1 MDNRSNSVSADAQ
14 LKRKLESLSPEKRAL
29 VEQLLAKKKQEKL
42 QTARIVPLKDR
53 SGKHVLSYAQ
63 QRLWSIDQL
72 LGKNSYYNIPVA
84 LQLNGRLN
92 QAALE
97 KALATIIERH
107 QSLRTAFSVED
118 GHGVQQVVPIAD
130 RFRLDVDDLTPLGQS
145 QALQAVEPLMD
156 NAANYAFDLT
166 AGLLLKASLWLLD
179 SDTAILLI
187 VIHHI
192 AADGWSMSVL
202 FNELSALYEAYVKGE
217 ENPLPSLAIQYIDY
231 AVWQRTFLAGPVLKK
246 QLDYWQQQLQGLPR
260 LHNLPLD
267 KTRPAQQRFQGA
279 ILKSELPAYATKQLK
294 MLCRQQ
300 NATLFMGIY
309 AALSMLLSRYSGE
322 VDVVVGT
329 TAANRDQSE
338 VSGLIGFF
346 INSLVLRTDLSTN
359 PTFTELLT
367 QCKSVALGAFA
378 HQQVP
383 FEQLV
388 DELKLPRDLSY
399 HPLFQ
404 IMLAVQNNQ
413 EAEINMAG
421 LSISEAPVRA
431 SSAKFDLTLNVD
443 EQPNGLALDWEYNT
457 DLFEATTINRLAAH
471 FNQLLISALE
481 LPTLPVTQLFLLTE
495 QEQQQLL
502 QDWNPPSLNLPI
514 KSVAQQFTVQAQ
526 ATPMAV
532 AVLMNNETLSYQQ
545 LEARANQLAHYL
557 LAQGVTP
564 CSLVGVCLPRSL
576 NMVVA
581 TLAILKAGC
590 AYVPLD
596 PQYPEDRLQYLL
608 SDSQVSWVLTESG
621 LEQQLPLTNQQAVVL
636 DSLDVQNT
644 MATYPTTA
652 PVVSV
657 NEHSPAYVIYT
668 SGSTGQPKG
677 VVVPHRGI
685 LRLVLNNPEVP
696 VDQSTVMLQSASVTF
711 DAATLEL
718 WGPLLKGG
726 QVVLYPEEVVAPAQL
741 ATCINQHQ
749 VNTIW
754 LTSGLFDQWV
764 AAELPAMPS
773 LRYVLTGG
781 DVVSPQSVVRCY
793 QQYPQVTVIN
803 GYGPTE
809 NTTFTCCFPI
819 PKDWPVEQPI
829 PIGRPIGNT
838 QVYVLD
844 AYQQPVPIG
853 VVGELYAGGDG
864 VALAYL
870 NNPALTAEKFVAN
883 PFIGKALVSK
893 TPDARLYRTGDLVK
907 WCADGTLAFMG
918 RTDNQVKVRG
928 FRIELGEVENALLSQ
943 TDVAEAL
950 VVVKATDTGSKRLVA
965 YVVPADS
972 ASLADYTTSEQ
983 QANKLRDSLKQQ
995 LPDYMVPSGMVVLA
1009 SFPLTSNGKVD
1020 RKALPEPQYELQ
1032 QGYVAPT
1039 TEAETVLCE
1048 IWQQVLGV
1056 NPVGVNDNFFAIGGD
1071 SILAIQVASRT
1082 LRAGYQLST
1091 RQVFEYQ
1098 TIAELAKQLKVSQ
1111 INKHVDHV
1119 VVGEQPLL
1127 PIQQAFLSGDEVD
1140 LHHFNQAM
1148 RITLP
1153 ASVTEDQLRTAV
1165 QAIYKRHA
1173 VFRLSFQQV
1182 SQEQPLSWQGVY
1194 EEKLSEQAI
1203 QRSIHI
1209 VNSEADWDTLAY
1221 KAQTSLQLNPA
1232 PLSLLVWKPTSL
1244 TENRESELLW
1254 VIHHLIVDGVS
1265 WRILLQDLEYA
1276 LNQLQQGKPIELG
1289 LGTSS
1294 FQQWGQRL
1302 IKYSQS
1308 EVLTQEKAYWQ
1319 RVLSQPISVLP
1330 VDQPLASEAD
1340 DTYQASAELTV
1351 SLNSA
1356 TTQALLQQANQSYHT
1371 QINDLLLTALLL
1383 TITEWNR
1390 GQAIRLEMEGHG
1402 REALFE
1408 DIDLNETVGWFTS
1421 TYPVTLNRDT
1431 YELGSLIKS
1440 VKEQLRA
1447 IPNKGIGYGVLRY
1460 FNDDQQTLKP
1470 IEPIE
1475 LVFNY
1480 LGQFDSHVDQTS
1492 PSPQPH
1498 SGVVLN
1504 GSFENTGPWVSH
1516 RRQRSHRLSISGL
1529 VSEGQLQLVWDYNR
1543 YQYNASTIQSLA
1555 DNFFKH
1561 LTTIVEHCV
1570 ESPSVYTPS
1579 DFPLAKIGSHQL
1591 DQLQADYPQ
1600 LADLYPC
1607 TPMQQG
1613 MLFHSEMQPDSGVYI
1628 TQLMLSFG
1636 AANPDHL
1643 QHSWQQLVARHA
1655 ILRTAF
1661 VHLDQAQPLQ
1671 LVQRQVELLWRTVD
1685 WRGLAAEAYQT
1696 EWAALLKSERETP
1709 FKLDQAPL
1717 MRLVLVQAADE
1728 QNHLIWTHHHAL
1740 LDGWGVPILIQD
1752 LEALYC
1758 AHQQGLP
1765 AQLSPVVPYRQYIQW
1780 LQQQSLDAAKG
1791 YWQSYLKDFTEPSPL
1806 VVSQVDV
1813 HAAQS
1818 EGEFQFSLGE
1828 HLTAQLQQLA
1838 KQAQVT
1844 LSTVFQ
1850 GAWGILLS
1858 RYCGV
1863 RDVVFGVTRSGRPET
1878 IAGVEDIVGLFINS
1892 VPLRVQFDESSS
1904 LGPWLQ
1910 ALQQSQASHD
1920 SYSYAPL
1927 VDIQKWSE
1935 LSPGSQ
1941 LFDTL
1946 LVVENFPMEE
1956 KLQQLHKDEAG
1967 LPITDL
1973 DGIEQ
1978 SSLPLSVTITPGK
1991 TCHVRMLYQQDKFD
2005 DASVK
2010 RLSEQWQQLL
2020 IAMTSIKPHLLE
2032 KRVAQLSLLSVSEQQ
2047 HISQILSQADIKSTY
2062 SASVLEQFERQES
2075 LTPHALAIVH
2085 NNQQLTYEALNKQAN
2100 QLARQLVSMGVSVNQ
2115 LVAICLPRS
2124 PEVVIAMLA
2133 VFKAGGAYLPMDPS
2147 YSAERNQHILV
2158 ASEAGIVITKNDCL
2172 SHIIVEKQQLII
2184 LDEVV
2189 VKKHIE
2195 TLPATNLNIKTNP
2208 ENLAYVIYTSG
2219 STGKPKGVAIN
2230 QHNLAVST
2238 QARYEFY
2245 QSPVSSYLLLSSFAF
2260 DSSVAGIY
2268 WTLCT
2273 GGKLCLPTDIMDLA
2287 SLRTLL
2293 SEQQVSHLLAL
2304 PSYYSQLLF
2313 ADDMILPESLDV
2325 VILAGEACSEQV
2337 VKQHYTQTNNCDLVN
2352 EYGPTEGTIWATAKK
2367 LECDK
2372 ALVTIGKSVGHIKTY
2387 VCFPESNPDYN
2398 QLCPVGVVGE
2408 LWLGGEGV
2416 AQGYYLQ
2423 PELTQQSFNDDPFSG
2438 KAGAKLYRTGDY
2450 VRRLNNGELAFV
2462 GRHDDQIKIRGFRV
2476 ELKEIEALIEADH
2489 SVLETAVVCH
2499 ESGQLIAFV
2508 AAKAEVP
2515 EGVVDGLNEQL
2526 RQQLP
2531 DYMRPQKIILI
2542 KRLPVNANGKVDR
2555 KLLTRYVLDETK
2567 DVYSAPATENEILLH
2582 EIWRSVLNKERIST
2596 EANFFA
2602 EGGDSI
2608 IAMQIASQSLKMGLK
2623 FSVGDLFEY
2632 PTIAGLAKKAV
2643 TQKVVKGHVNQKQSA
2658 VVRVTGEQT
2667 LLPVQQSFLDG
2678 DGDPIDRH
2686 HFNQALRMSLP
2697 NGVDETLLIQA
2708 LTEVCQH
2715 HDVFRLRFFQT
2726 QGLFHTQ
2733 ELWKSSYQDNITVK
2747 DSVLK
2752 CDLTKVAVEDQEPL
2766 IERFANKVQASLSL
2780 QSAPLTKAIWL
2791 QFGNQQADQL
2801 IWILHHLIVDG
2812 VSLRLLTQHL
2822 LLALQQLLAKKAVD
2836 LGVKTTSYQLWGR
2849 QLLTYSQSDELQ
2861 AQKAYWLKQLS
2872 QPVAPLPT
2880 DYPASYYQQDKSFK
2894 ASSDVSVY
2902 LDRDTTTALLQK
2914 ANQRY
2919 NTQVNDLLLTAL
2931 MLSLTDWTRSTAT
2944 RFSLEGHG
2952 REMIFSEINLN
2963 DTVGWFTSVFPVC
2976 LQRSAQDIA
2985 QHIQTVKRQ
2994 LRTIPQKGLGFGVLR
3009 YLKRDSEVIN
3019 AHTPSEVL
3027 FNYLGQFESARDDKH
3042 SDQSDVFGNTGA
3054 WISSRRQRPYKLGIN
3069 AIVSSGCLQVVFNF
3083 SKYQYKEKTI
3093 KGLADSYIRYLQKI
3107 VAHCLDKNNGRDA
3120 HGMMQEVSDTINGLS
3135 QKGSMSKSEQT
3146 HNNKNKGKVINKQA
3160 TRDIMIKLTTHNANQ
3175 KTVYCFPGIGSTGI
3189 DFYHL
3194 ANSLKNDVNLNVVDP
3209 EIFKTQDACL
3219 DWSSLT
3225 EMYLESFVDDQ
3236 EYTLIG
3242 HSFGGCLATE
3252 LAAHLERKNKNV
3264 RLVLLDTLL
3273 EASMVA
3279 KREKRDT
3286 FVIDHYIASLG
3297 LKSFF
3302 GLSTEQVNTAINGAG
3317 CPVSVLRTLCIENK
3331 IPEEFTN
3338 DFIHLSKRQMA
3349 LYVNYQ
3355 PSKLL
3360 TTKTAFLFSR
3370 NSFANQTFLSEVI
3383 SRYKGIYHH
3392 LETPVQVSGD
3402 HFTMLKPDFVDDL
3415 ADKIRCFISS

>member
-72 LGKNSYYNIPVA
+72 LGKNSHYNIPVA
-84 LQLNGRLN
+84 LKLSGRLN

-118 GHGVQQVVPIAD
+118 GHGVQQVVPIAN
-130 RFRLDVDDLTPLGQS
+130 RFRLDVDDLTPLGQP

-156 NAANYAFDLT
+156 DAANYAFDLT
-166 AGLLLKASLWLLD
+166 AGLLLKANLWLLD
-179 SDTAILLI
+179 SDTAMLLI

-202 FNELSALYEAYVKGE
+202 FNELSTLYEAYVQGE
-217 ENPLPSLAIQYIDY
+217 ENPLPPLTIQYIDY
-231 AVWQRTFLAGPVLKK
+231 AVWQRTFLAGPGLKK

-267 KTRPAQQRFQGA
+267 KPRPAQQRFQGA
-279 ILKSELPAYATKQLK
+279 ILKSELPAYVTQQLK

-300 NATLFMGIY
+300 NATLFMGMY
-309 AALSMLLSRYSGE
+309 AGLSMLLSRYSGE

-338 VSGLIGFF
+338 VSNLIGFF
-346 INSLVLRTDLSTN
+346 INSLVLRTDLSKN
-359 PTFTELLT
+359 PTFAELLT

-404 IMLAVQNNQ
+404 VMLAVQNNQ
-413 EAEINMAG
+413 AAEINMAG
-421 LSISEAPVRA
+421 LRISEAPVKA

-471 FNQLLISALE
+471 FNQLLIAALE
-481 LPTLPVTQLFLLTE
+481 LPTVPISQLPLLRD
-495 QEQQQLL
+495 QERQQLL
-502 QDWNPPSLNLPI
+502 QDWNPPSLDFPVL
-514 KSVAQQFTVQAQ
+514 SVAQQFSVQVQ
-526 ATPMAV
+526 ATPMAT
-532 AVLMNNETLSYQQ
+532 AMLMDNETLSYQA

-557 LAQGVTP
+557 IAQGIPP

-581 TLAILKAGC
+581 TLAILKADC

-596 PQYPEDRLQYLL
+596 PQYPEDRLRYLL

-621 LEQQLPLTNQQAVVL
+621 LEQRLPLTDQQAVVL

-657 NEHSPAYVIYT
+657 DEHSPAYVIYT

-696 VDQSTVMLQSASVTF
+696 VDQNTVMLQSASVTF

-718 WGPLLKGG
+718 WGPLLNGG

-781 DVVSPQSVVRCY
+781 DVVSPQSVARCY

-819 PKDWPVEQPI
+819 PKDWPVEQPL

-870 NNPALTAEKFVAN
+870 NNSALTAEKFVAH
-883 PFIGKALVSK
+883 PFENTDV
-893 TPDARLYRTGDLVK
+893 RLYRTGDLVK
-907 WCADGTLAFMG
+907 WCTDGTLAFMG

-943 TDVAEAL
+943 AHVAEAL
-950 VVVKATDTGSKRLVA
+950 VVVKTTDTGSKRLVA
-965 YVVPADS
+965 YVVPVDS
-972 ASLADYTTSEQ
+972 ASLADYTTSEPL
-983 QANKLRDSLKQQ
+983 ASDLRDSLKQQ
-995 LPDYMVPSGMVVLA
+995 LPDYMVPSAIVVLA

-1020 RKALPEPQYELQ
+1020 RKALPEPQYESQ

-1039 TEAETVLCE
+1039 TAAETVLSE

-1098 TIAELAKQLKVSQ
+1098 TIAELAKQLKASQ
-1111 INKHVDHV
+1111 IHKHVDHV
-1119 VVGEQPLL
+1119 VVGKQPLL
-1127 PIQQAFLSGDEVD
+1127 PIQQAFLSGDRVD

-1153 ASVTEDQLRTAV
+1153 ASVTEDQLRKAV

-1173 VFRLSFQQV
+1173 VFRLSFQQL
-1182 SQEQPLSWQGVY
+1182 SQKQPLSWQGMY

-1203 QRSIHI
+1203 QQSICL

-1232 PLSLLVWKPTSL
+1232 PLSLLVWKQFPL
-1244 TENRESELLW
+1244 TENGESELLW

-1276 LNQLQQGKPIELG
+1276 LNQLQQDKPIDLG

-1302 IKYSQS
+1302 VKYSRS
-1308 EVLTQEKAYWQ
+1308 EALTQEKAYWQ
-1319 RVLSQPISVLP
+1319 QVLRQPVSALP
-1330 VDQPLASEAD
+1330 VDQPLTSEAD
-1340 DTYQASAELTV
+1340 DTYQASGELTV
-1351 SLNSA
+1351 SLDSA

-1383 TITEWNR
+1383 TVTEWNS

-1402 REALFE
+1402 REALF
-1408 DIDLNETVGWFTS
+1408 DDVDLNETVGWFTS

-1431 YELGSLIKS
+1431 DELGSLIKS

-1447 IPNKGIGYGVLRY
+1447 VPHKGIGYGILRY

-1470 IEPIE
+1470 ATPIE

-1480 LGQFDSHVDQTS
+1480 LGQFDSHAEQALSSSQQHT
-1492 PSPQPH
+1492 
-1498 SGVVLN
+1498 GVVLN
-1504 GSFENTGPWVSH
+1504 GSFDNTGPWVSH

-1529 VSEGQLQLVWDYNR
+1529 VSEGHLQLVWDYNR
-1543 YQYNASTIQSLA
+1543 HEYNASTIQNLA

-1561 LTTIVEHCV
+1561 LTTIVEHCIK
-1570 ESPSVYTPS
+1570 SPSVYTPS
-1579 DFPLAKIGSHQL
+1579 DFPLAKIGSQQL
-1591 DQLQADYPQ
+1591 DQLQADYPPI
-1600 LADLYPC
+1600 ADLYPC

-1628 TQLMLSFG
+1628 TQLMLSF
-1636 AANPDHL
+1636 AAINPDHL
-1643 QHSWQQLVARHA
+1643 QQSWQQLVARHA

-1671 LVQRQVELLWRTVD
+1671 LVQRQVELPWRIMD
-1685 WRGLAAEAYQT
+1685 WRGLAAEVYQT

-1717 MRLVLVQAADE
+1717 MRLVLVKVADD
-1728 QNHLIWTHHHAL
+1728 QHHLIWTHHHAL

-1758 AHQQGLP
+1758 AQQQGVP
-1765 AQLSPVVPYRQYIQW
+1765 AQLSPVEPYRQYIQW
-1780 LQQQSLDAAKG
+1780 LQQQSVDAAKD
-1791 YWQSYLKDFTEPSPL
+1791 YWQRYLKDFSEPSPL
-1806 VVSQVDV
+1806 AISHVDV
-1813 HAAQS
+1813 HTERS
-1818 EGEFQFSLGE
+1818 EGELQLTLGE
-1828 HLTAQLQQLA
+1828 HLTGQLMQLA

-1858 RYCGV
+1858 RYCGN

-1878 IAGVEDIVGLFINS
+1878 IEGVEEMVGLFINS
-1892 VPLRVQFDESSS
+1892 VPLRVQFDELSV
-1904 LGPWLQ
+1904 LGHWLQ
-1910 ALQQSQASHD
+1910 ALQQSQARHD

-1935 LSPGSQ
+1935 LDPGSQ

-1956 KLQQLHKDEAG
+1956 KLQQLNQDDAG

-1978 SSLPLSVTITPGK
+1978 SSLPLSITITPGK
-1991 TCHVRMLYQQDKFD
+1991 TCHVRMLYQHDKFD
-2005 DASVK
+2005 DAAVK

-2020 IAMTSIKPHLLE
+2020 IAMTSAELHLLE
-2032 KRVAQLSLLSVSEQQ
+2032 KKVVQLSLLSVSEQQ
-2047 HISQILSQADIKSTY
+2047 HISQIVSQADFKSTY
-2062 SASVLEQFERQES
+2062 TASVLEQFERQVS
-2075 LTPHALAIVH
+2075 LTPHAVAITH
-2085 NNQQLTYEALNKQAN
+2085 NNQQLTYEVLNKQAN
-2100 QLARQLVSMGVSVNQ
+2100 QLAHQLVSMGISINH

-2133 VFKAGGAYLPMDPS
+2133 VFKAGGAYLPMDPG
-2147 YSAERNQHILV
+2147 YSAERNQHILA

-2172 SHIIVEKQQLII
+2172 SHLTVEKQQLIL
-2184 LDEVV
+2184 LDDFI

-2195 TLPATNLNIKTNP
+2195 TLPVTNLNIKTNP

-2219 STGKPKGVAIN
+2219 STGKPKGVAVN
-2230 QHNLAVST
+2230 QYNLAVST

-2245 QSPVSSYLLLSSFAF
+2245 KAPVSSYLLLSSFAF

-2287 SLRTLL
+2287 NLRKLI

-2313 ADDMILPESLDV
+2313 ADDMSLPDSLDV
-2325 VILAGEACSEQV
+2325 VIVAGEACSEQV

-2352 EYGPTEGTIWATAKK
+2352 EYGPTEGTVWATAKK

-2372 ALVTIGKSVGHIKTY
+2372 TQVTIGKPVGHIKTY
-2387 VCFPESNPDYN
+2387 VCFPESNPDYH
-2398 QLCPVGVVGE
+2398 QLCPVDVVGE

-2423 PELTQQSFNDDPFSG
+2423 PELTQHSFKDDPFSN
-2438 KAGAKLYRTGDY
+2438 KIGAKLYRTGDY

-2476 ELKEIEALIEADH
+2476 ELKEIEAVIDADD
-2489 SVLETAVVCH
+2489 SVLETAVVYH
-2499 ESGQLIAFV
+2499 KSGQLIAFV
-2508 AAKAEVP
+2508 SAKVEAL
-2515 EGVVDGLNEQL
+2515 EGLVDILNAQL
-2526 RQQLP
+2526 NQRLP

-2542 KRLPVNANGKVDR
+2542 KNLPVNANGKVDR
-2555 KLLTRYVLDETK
+2555 KLLTHYVFEETK
-2567 DVYSAPATENEILLH
+2567 DAYRAPETENEILLH
-2582 EIWRSVLNKERIST
+2582 EIWRSVLKKERIST

-2608 IAMQIASQSLKMGLK
+2608 IAMQIASQSLKKGLK
-2623 FSVGDLFEY
+2623 YSVGDLFEY

-2643 TQKVVKGHVNQKQSA
+2643 TQKVVKGHVNQKQFS
-2658 VVRVTGEQT
+2658 VERVTGEQT
-2667 LLPVQQSFLDG
+2667 LLPVQQSFLE
-2678 DGDPIDRH
+2678 GDPTDLH
-2686 HFNQALRMSLP
+2686 HFNQALRISLP
-2697 NGVDETLLIQA
+2697 KGLDETLLIQA
-2708 LTEVCQH
+2708 LTEVCLH
-2715 HDVFRLRFFQT
+2715 HDVFRLTFFQT
-2726 QGLFHTQ
+2726 QG
-2733 ELWKSSYQDNITVK
+2733 LWKSSYQDNIPIK
-2747 DSVLK
+2747 ESVLK
-2752 CDLTKVAVEDQEPL
+2752 YDLTKVAMVDQKSL
-2766 IERFANKVQASLSL
+2766 IERFANKAQASLSL
-2780 QSAPLTKAIWL
+2780 QSAPLTKIIWL
-2791 QFGNQQADQL
+2791 QFGDQQADQL

-2822 LLALQQLLAKKAVD
+2822 LLALQQLLAKQSVD
-2836 LGVKTTSYQLWGR
+2836 LGVKTTSYQLWSS
-2849 QLLTYSQSDELQ
+2849 QLLTYSQSNELQ
-2861 AQKAYWLKQLS
+2861 AQKAYWLKQLR
-2872 QPVAPLPT
+2872 QQVTPLPT
-2880 DYPASYYQQDKSFK
+2880 DYPASYFQQDKSFE

-2902 LDRDTTTALLQK
+2902 LNSDTTIALLQK

-2931 MLSLTDWTRSTAT
+2931 MLTLTDWTKSNTT

-2952 REMIFSEINLN
+2952 REMIFPEINLN

-2976 LQRSAQDIA
+2976 LQRSATDIA
-2985 QHIQTVKRQ
+2985 QHIQTVKKQ
-2994 LRTIPQKGLGFGVLR
+2994 LRAIPQKGLGFGLLR
-3009 YLKRDSEVIN
+3009 YLKQDREVIN
-3019 AHTPSEVL
+3019 AHTPSEIL

-3069 AIVSSGCLQVVFNF
+3069 AVVSSNCLQVVFDF

-3093 KGLADSYIRYLQKI
+3093 KRLADSYIQNLKKVI
-3107 VAHCLDKNNGRDA
+3107 DHCLGKNNEQEA
-3120 HGMMQEVSDTINGLS
+3120 HSMTLEESDTLNGLS
-3135 QKGSMSKSEQT
+3135 QKGSRSTSEQI
-3146 HNNKNKGKVINKQA
+3146 HNNKNKGKVTNKQA

-3175 KTVYCFPGIGSTGI
+3175 KTIYCFPGIGSTGI

-3194 ANSLKNDVNLNVVDP
+3194 ANSLKNDVNLTVVDP
-3209 EIFKTQDACL
+3209 EVFKTQDICL

-3225 EMYLESFVDDQ
+3225 EMYLENFVDDQ

-3242 HSFGGCLATE
+3242 HSFGGCIATE
-3252 LAAHLERKNKNV
+3252 LAAQLERKNKNV
-3264 RLVLLDTLL
+3264 RIVLLDTLL

-3302 GLSTEQVNTAINGAG
+3302 GLSTEQVNTTINGAE
-3317 CPVSVLRTLCIENK
+3317 CPVGVLRTICCENK
-3331 IPEEFTN
+3331 IPEDFTN

-3360 TTKTAFLFSR
+3360 TTKAAFLFSK
-3370 NSFANQTFLSEVI
+3370 NSFTNQTFFSEVI
-3383 SRYKGIYHH
+3383 SRYKGIYHQ
-3392 LETPVQVSGD
+3392 LETPIQVSGD

-3415 ADKIRCFISS
+3415 ANKIRCFISN